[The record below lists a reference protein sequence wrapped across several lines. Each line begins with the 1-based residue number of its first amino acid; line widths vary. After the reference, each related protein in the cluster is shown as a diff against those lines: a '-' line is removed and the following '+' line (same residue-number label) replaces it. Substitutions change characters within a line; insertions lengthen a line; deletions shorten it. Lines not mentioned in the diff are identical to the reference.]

1 MAQPAAVPN
10 PTQCSRILDWLTS
23 GKSLTAEQA
32 LSAMGIARC
41 AARIQ
46 DLRDAGNIIKTRMI
60 TVRNRY
66 GEPCRVAEYTL
77 KKSAT
82 PKKRTRAPKK
92 LTGQID
98 MGEVWGGLSAKG
110 GAQ

>member
-1 MAQPAAVPN
+1 MAQTAAVPN
-10 PTQCSRILDWLTS
+10 SSQCARILDWLTA
-23 GKSLTAEQA
+23 GKPLTAEQA

-46 DLRDAGNIIKTRMI
+46 DLRDAGNVITTRMI

-77 KKSAT
+77 KKSVT

-98 MGEVWGGLSAKG
+98 MGEVWG
-110 GAQ
+110 AQP